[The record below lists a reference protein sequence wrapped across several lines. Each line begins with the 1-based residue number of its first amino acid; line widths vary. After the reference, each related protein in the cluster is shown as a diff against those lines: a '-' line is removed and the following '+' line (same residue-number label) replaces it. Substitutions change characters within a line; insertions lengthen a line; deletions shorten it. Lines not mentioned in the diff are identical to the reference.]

1 MKRLI
6 KPPIQS
12 LLWLGGAVVLGSTG
26 WSLVSLKLLEAKQSQ
41 QSSAVSVKIPD
52 ASALDAPDLNRYAQ
66 MVSAPL
72 FWESRKKIEPEKL
85 EAPVIV
91 STPVD
96 TTLPEGRLI
105 GIVDLGNSL
114 FAMMENAA
122 GGTVQLRTGDTWGAW
137 AVKGIDPDRV
147 FLALGDQQQEIPL
160 VADFSA
166 PQENPQMAQARIV
179 RQQVVAQQQA
189 VAQPAAAAPLPSTLP
204 TANAANIANM
214 AAAVGMPFPADA
226 QKQPPA
232 LSVQDALEARQRLMA
247 SRWGGLTGENP
258 ASAPPPSQ

>member
-12 LLWLGGAVVLGSTG
+12 LLWLGGAVLLGSTG
-26 WSLVSLKLLEAKQSQ
+26 WSLVSLKLLEAEQSQ

-72 FWESRKKIEPEKL
+72 FWESRKKVEPEKL

-189 VAQPAAAAPLPSTLP
+189 VAQPPVAVATPPPTLP
-204 TANAANIANM
+204 AANV
-214 AAAVGMPFPADA
+214 AATTGMPFPADA

-258 ASAPPPSQ
+258 ASAPPAQ

>member
-12 LLWLGGAVVLGSTG
+12 LLWLGGAVLLGSTG
-26 WSLVSLKLLEAKQSQ
+26 WSLVSLKLLEAEQSQ

-72 FWESRKKIEPEKL
+72 FWESRKKVEPEKL

-189 VAQPAAAAPLPSTLP
+189 VAQPPAAAATLP
-204 TANAANIANM
+204 PTLPAANV
-214 AAAVGMPFPADA
+214 AATAGMPFPADA

-258 ASAPPPSQ
+258 ASAPPAQ